1 MSAQEMASTLTG
13 HHPEDARPRHP
24 CASRPAQF
32 RPHSLSSGAVRGRT
46 RTTCLPRSGTL
57 PAGGG
62 WPGAVLE
69 SVSRGQPQSSPWAH
83 FWAHSPPSMAVHRR
97 PPGTRPRWPR
107 TVADIGERRSAV
119 LESVLGAS
127 PREFESR
134 ILRRADLQEY
144 PSRPLAGW
152 GLTHTWAHLVGSFP
166 GRGGCRCRYQ
176 SLRLCLVTGIADVPR
191 RRCARRQSVSGA
203 TPRALESRYPRL
215 HSSESVRHVGT
226 TELRFCQE
234 ESVPAESLW
243 DSLAMRPCPGFRAPR

>member
-1 MSAQEMASTLTG
+1 MASTLTG

-134 ILRRADLQEY
+134 ILRHADLRQRIVQPTGWLLAHWHLAQFVSTTRPHVLAVAPGQRPVHDSACSTGSLGAQGQPSGVPSPASPIPRADCLY
-144 PSRPLAGW
+144 PHVAAGW
-152 GLTHTWAHLVGSFP
+152 P
-166 GRGGCRCRYQ
+166 
-176 SLRLCLVTGIADVPR
+176 P
-191 RRCARRQSVSGA
+191 
-203 TPRALESRYPRL
+203 
-215 HSSESVRHVGT
+215 
-226 TELRFCQE
+226 
-234 ESVPAESLW
+234 
-243 DSLAMRPCPGFRAPR
+243 